1 MSALLN
7 KFASLPSQLQMMRAT
22 MRNPVEALPE
32 AVFHERL
39 VERRLA
45 RQHIVYVC
53 APDLIREALVTNSNR
68 LDKGEG
74 LRRAIGPG
82 LGDGLLTAEGAH
94 WRWQRQ
100 ALAPVFRANGIG
112 AFLPAMVS
120 GTRRCLEDLTQKG
133 GIVAIDDVMM
143 RLTGRIIVET
153 MLSAPEAIDADAM
166 ARNLGVF
173 LHQTR
178 WSILGDL
185 LGTPEWLPHPG
196 KTRGLAAA
204 QALRNEAMQQIAA
217 RRELLVQ
224 NTGQA
229 PDDLLTRLLAAK
241 DPETG
246 RMMHDSEIVDN
257 LLTFLTAGHETT
269 ALALAWTFDR
279 LGRHPEILRE
289 VEREIDTILMGD
301 GPTMEQ
307 LDRLD
312 LTRNVLRE
320 SMRLTPPAP
329 IIIREVTEAF
339 SLEGVR
345 LEKGTRLVVPI
356 YALHRHRSLW
366 EAPEIFDPTR
376 FVAQAGQSR
385 PQDDRYAYMPFGAGP
400 RICIG
405 ARFAE
410 TEALTI
416 LAMTMKRLTLTPE
429 LRVTPPG
436 KMEITLRPAKP
447 LLMSVKRR
455 N

>member
-7 KFASLPSQLQMMRAT
+7 KVATLPAQFQMMRAT
-22 MRNPVEALPE
+22 IRNPVDALPR

-39 VERRLA
+39 VERHLA

-53 APDLIREALVTNSNR
+53 APDLVREALVTNSDR

-82 LGDGLLTAEGAH
+82 LGEGLLTAEGAH

-100 ALAPVFRANGIG
+100 ALAPVFRASGVG
-112 AFLPAMVS
+112 AFLPAMTS
-120 GTRRCLEDLTQKG
+120 ATRRCVETLSAEG

-153 MLSAPEAIDADAM
+153 MLSAPDAVDADAM

-196 KTRGLAAA
+196 KARGLAAA
-204 QALRNEAMQQIAA
+204 QALREEAMVQIAA
-217 RRELLVQ
+217 RRALLG
-224 NTGQA
+224 NAPEKT
-229 PDDLLTRLLAAK
+229 PDDLLARLLAAK

-246 RMMHDSEIVDN
+246 RAMHDSEIVDN

-289 VEREIDTILMGD
+289 VQAEIDATLTDD
-301 GPTMEQ
+301 GPTLEQ
-307 LDRLD
+307 LDSLS

-329 IIIREVTEAF
+329 IIVREVTEAF
-339 SLEGVR
+339 ALEGVK

-356 YALHRHRSLW
+356 YALHRHRTLW
-366 EAPEIFDPTR
+366 EAPEIFDPSR
-376 FVAQAGQSR
+376 FVASAGQSR
-385 PQDDRYAYMPFGAGP
+385 PHDDRYAYMPFGAGP

-410 TEALTI
+410 TEALTV
-416 LAMTMKRLTLTPE
+416 LAMTLKALTLTPE
-429 LRVTPPG
+429 LSVTPPG

-447 LLMSVKRR
+447 LLMSVRKR

>member
-7 KFASLPSQLQMMRAT
+7 KLATLPSQFQMMRAT

-32 AVFHERL
+32 AAFHDRL

-53 APDLIREALVTNSNR
+53 APDLVREALVTNSDR

-100 ALAPVFRANGIG
+100 ALAPVFRASGIG
-112 AFLPAMVS
+112 TFLPAMTRA
-120 GTRRCLEDLTQKG
+120 TRRCVEVLTTEG
-133 GIVAIDDVMM
+133 GIVAIDDIMM

-153 MLSAPEAIDADAM
+153 MLSAPDAVDADAM

-196 KTRGLAAA
+196 KARGLAAA
-204 QALRNEAMQQIAA
+204 RSLRDEAMVQIAA
-217 RRELLVQ
+217 RRALLGTAPEKV
-224 NTGQA
+224 
-229 PDDLLTRLLAAK
+229 PDDLLARLLAAK

-246 RMMHDSEIVDN
+246 RVMHDSEIVDN

-289 VEREIDTILMGD
+289 VQREIDATLPD
-301 GPTMEQ
+301 DAPTLEQ
-307 LDRLD
+307 LDSLV
-312 LTRNVLRE
+312 LTRDVLRE

-329 IIIREVTEAF
+329 IIVREVTEAF
-339 SLEGVR
+339 SLEEVR
-345 LEKGTRLVVPI
+345 LEKGTRLIVPI
-356 YALHRHRSLW
+356 YALHRHRALW
-366 EAPEIFDPTR
+366 EAPEIFDPLR
-376 FVAQAGQSR
+376 FVTRPGESR

-410 TEALTI
+410 TEALTV
-416 LAMTMKRLTLTPE
+416 LAMILKALTLTPE
-429 LRVTPPG
+429 LRITPPG

-447 LLMSVKRR
+447 LLMSVRSR
-455 N
+455 A

>member
-1 MSALLN
+1 MSALLTR
-7 KFASLPSQLQMMRAT
+7 FATLPSQFQTMRAT

-32 AVFHERL
+32 AAFHDRL
-39 VERRLA
+39 VEHRLA

-53 APDLIREALVTNSNR
+53 APDLVREALVTNSDR

-74 LRRAIGPG
+74 LHRAIGPG

-100 ALAPVFRANGIG
+100 ALAPVFRASGIG
-112 AFLPAMVS
+112 AFLPAMS
-120 GTRRCLEDLTQKG
+120 RATRRCVEALTAEG
-133 GIVAIDDVMM
+133 GIVAIDDIMM

-153 MLSAPEAIDADAM
+153 MLSAPDAVDADAM

-173 LHQTR
+173 LQQTR

-204 QALRNEAMQQIAA
+204 RALRDEAMVQIAA
-217 RRELLVQ
+217 RRALLGTAPEKV
-224 NTGQA
+224 
-229 PDDLLTRLLAAK
+229 PDDLLARLLAAK

-246 RMMHDSEIVDN
+246 RVMHDSEIVDN

-289 VEREIDTILMGD
+289 VQREIDATLTD
-301 GPTMEQ
+301 DAPTLEQ
-307 LDRLD
+307 LDSLV
-312 LTRNVLRE
+312 LTRDVLRE

-329 IIIREVTEAF
+329 IIVREVTEAF

-345 LEKGTRLVVPI
+345 LEKGTRLIVPI
-356 YALHRHRSLW
+356 YALHRHRALW
-366 EAPEIFDPTR
+366 EAPEIFDPSR
-376 FVAQAGQSR
+376 FVTRPGESR

-410 TEALTI
+410 TEALTV
-416 LAMTMKRLTLTPE
+416 LAMILKALTLTPE
-429 LRVTPPG
+429 LRITPPG

-447 LLMSVKRR
+447 LLMSVRSR
-455 N
+455 A